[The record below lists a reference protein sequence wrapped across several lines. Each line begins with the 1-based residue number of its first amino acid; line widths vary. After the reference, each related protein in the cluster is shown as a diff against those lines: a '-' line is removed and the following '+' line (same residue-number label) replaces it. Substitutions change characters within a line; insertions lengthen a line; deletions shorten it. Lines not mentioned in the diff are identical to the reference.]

1 MYFAKSYL
9 VEQFT
14 QVQEDWRMRKN
25 AAIRKVVR
33 TNLRRLRKTKGLTQE
48 DLAFKIGVSRAYI
61 GYIEQGSNIP
71 SLDTLEKLAKA
82 LDVSITALV
91 G

>member
-61 GYIEQGSNIP
+61 GYIEQGRNIP